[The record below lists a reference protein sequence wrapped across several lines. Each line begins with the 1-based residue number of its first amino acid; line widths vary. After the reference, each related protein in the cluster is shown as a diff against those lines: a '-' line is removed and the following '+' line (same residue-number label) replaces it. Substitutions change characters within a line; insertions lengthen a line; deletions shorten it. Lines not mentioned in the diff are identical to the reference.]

1 MHPNA
6 IIPTVVDPI
15 GGSQGW
21 FDTVVKV
28 TKAGVSDKYGDVQGS
43 WEKHLEAAKETLRY
57 AYTGDLHRKMHPE
70 MASWGGPE
78 SVKGE
83 GH

>member
-1 MHPNA
+1 M
-6 IIPTVVDPI
+6 
-15 GGSQGW
+15 
-21 FDTVVKV
+21 
-28 TKAGVSDKYGDVQGS
+28 
-43 WEKHLEAAKETLRY
+43 RY

-78 SVKGE
+78 SVAKHKDKGGPS